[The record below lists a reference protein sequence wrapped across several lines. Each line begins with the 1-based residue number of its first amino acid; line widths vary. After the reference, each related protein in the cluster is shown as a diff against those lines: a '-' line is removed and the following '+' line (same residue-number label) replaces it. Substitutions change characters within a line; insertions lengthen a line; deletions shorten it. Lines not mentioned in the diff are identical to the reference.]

1 MDPRE
6 ISSLDHLKTVDETVR
21 KWALE
26 QPDAPVFL
34 EDGKAPLSYAQ
45 LARVMDTTAA
55 ALGRAG
61 LGRGSRIAVVA
72 PSGTG
77 LASVLV
83 GVCAVA
89 TVVPTNPDFTVPE
102 FESYFSDCGVDAL
115 IIENG
120 DFSAARNVAAD
131 MGIPVLEYASTNP
144 GGVSIFGGPEEGK
157 GRAEPAQTE
166 DILWLLSTSGTTAG
180 RRIVPARHGPWLG
193 HLMGGMDS
201 EVLRP
206 SDRSL
211 IVRPLFYAAGL
222 GVMLTTCMTGGSA
235 VFLPRFET
243 QHFFRLLAEA
253 KPTWFSA
260 SKTLVRDVLS
270 HAVDHRDYIEK
281 SALRMIVAPLGPDDG
296 DLADELERTFSTCL
310 IESYSCTEVGI
321 ISQNLP
327 DGGRAKR
334 GTVGIPTGIQ
344 VQIVGPD
351 GKILSTGEIG
361 EILVR
366 GEQVFT
372 GYENDPEVNREV
384 FIDGWFRTGD
394 EGFFDD
400 DGYLTLAGR
409 IKEMI
414 NRGGE
419 KVSPAE
425 VDAVLMGHP
434 EVRDAATFPVPHP
447 TLGEEVAAVVVL
459 EPNAA
464 LNVNGLRAYLLE
476 RISGFKIPKQTV
488 FADVIPKGPTG
499 KVQRHKLA
507 ETFGVRIR
515 TR

>member
-1 MDPRE
+1 
-6 ISSLDHLKTVDETVR
+6 
-21 KWALE
+21 
-26 QPDAPVFL
+26 
-34 EDGKAPLSYAQ
+34 
-45 LARVMDTTAA
+45 
-55 ALGRAG
+55 
-61 LGRGSRIAVVA
+61 
-72 PSGTG
+72 
-77 LASVLV
+77 
-83 GVCAVA
+83 
-89 TVVPTNPDFTVPE
+89 
-102 FESYFSDCGVDAL
+102 
-115 IIENG
+115 
-120 DFSAARNVAAD
+120 
-131 MGIPVLEYASTNP
+131 
-144 GGVSIFGGPEEGK
+144 
-157 GRAEPAQTE
+157 
-166 DILWLLSTSGTTAG
+166 
-180 RRIVPARHGPWLG
+180 
-193 HLMGGMDS
+193 
-201 EVLRP
+201 
-206 SDRSL
+206 
-211 IVRPLFYAAGL
+211 
-222 GVMLTTCMTGGSA
+222 
-235 VFLPRFET
+235 
-243 QHFFRLLAEA
+243 
-253 KPTWFSA
+253 
-260 SKTLVRDVLS
+260 
-270 HAVDHRDYIEK
+270 
-281 SALRMIVAPLGPDDG
+281 MIVAPLGPDDG